1 MNLVYCLLPLILNIA
16 IGFLASI
23 VQKRT
28 NDTFIQKLE
37 GKYPYILIALIPFVW
52 YFILKN
58 HSINHSFFTYRNLL
72 LTIIAIPLIISFSQE
87 IYNKKIIVSKLII
100 IMKLYKQNIKMS

>member
-1 MNLVYCLLPLILNIA
+1 MNLIYCILPLILNIA

-28 NDTFIQKLE
+28 NETLLQKLE
-37 GKYPYILIALIPFVW
+37 GKYPYIMIDLIPFVW

-72 LTIIAIPLIISFSQE
+72 LTIITIPLIISFSKE
-87 IYNKKIIVSKLII
+87 IYNKNLEIGEKK
-100 IMKLYKQNIKMS
+100 NE

>member
-28 NDTFIQKLE
+28 DNTIIQKLE
-37 GKYPYILIALIPFVW
+37 EKYPYIMIALIPFVW

-87 IYNKKIIVSKLII
+87 IYNKKIKIGEK
-100 IMKLYKQNIKMS
+100 KDE

>member
-28 NDTFIQKLE
+28 DNTIIQKLE
-37 GKYPYILIALIPFVW
+37 EKYPYIMIALIPFVW

-72 LTIIAIPLIISFSQE
+72 LTIIAIPLISSFSQE
-87 IYNKKIIVSKLII
+87 IYNKKIKIGEK
-100 IMKLYKQNIKMS
+100 KDE

>member
-28 NDTFIQKLE
+28 DNTIIQKLE
-37 GKYPYILIALIPFVW
+37 EKYPYIMIALIPFVW

-72 LTIIAIPLIISFSQE
+72 LTIIAIPHIISFSQE
-87 IYNKKIIVSKLII
+87 IYNKKIKIGEK
-100 IMKLYKQNIKMS
+100 KDE

>member
-1 MNLVYCLLPLILNIA
+1 MNLIYCILPLILNIA

-28 NDTFIQKLE
+28 DNTIIQKLE
-37 GKYPYILIALIPFVW
+37 EKYPYIMLALIPFVW

-72 LTIIAIPLIISFSQE
+72 LTIITIPLIISFSQE
-87 IYNKKIIVSKLII
+87 IYNKKIKIGEK
-100 IMKLYKQNIKMS
+100 KK